1 MRAEASRTYEM
12 GGRVA
17 SFSDGQPD
25 TDQSHLQSVAQVK
38 ELVQQM
44 KVVAAA
50 QRAGLIDRRAGSAE
64 KARLRREILA
74 GPVTHLAEVGRRA
87 ARDAHELGQ
96 LFRYKPG
103 AQTYVAFLTAVR
115 TMQAE
120 ADTHKAVLLK
130 HGLSEPVQAQ
140 LGELLDQFDAAVV
153 LGSNGRTAHK
163 GATQQLDA
171 LAAELASVV
180 RTMDARNRQRFQG
193 NAQLLAS
200 WVSASTVLG
209 SKRGVAVPAPAPV
222 EAPVAQGQQG
232 GTPGAGGEVRPAA

>member
-1 MRAEASRTYEM
+1 MRAQASRIYEM
-12 GGRVA
+12 GGRVG

-25 TDQSHLQSVAQVK
+25 TEQSHQLSVAQVK
-38 ELVQQM
+38 AVVEQM
-44 KVVAAA
+44 KAVAAA
-50 QRAGLIDRRAGSAE
+50 QRAGLIDRRSGTAE
-64 KARLRREILA
+64 KRRLRREILQ

-103 AQTYVAFLTAVR
+103 TQTYVAFLTATR
-115 TMQAE
+115 TMQAG
-120 ADTHKAVLLK
+120 ADAHKAVLLK
-130 HGLSEPVQAQ
+130 HGLSEPVLAL
-140 LGELLDQFDAAVV
+140 LGELLDQFDAAV
-153 LGSNGRTAHK
+153 LLSNNGRTGHK
-163 GATQQLDA
+163 GATHQLDA

-209 SKRGVAVPAPAPV
+209 KRGVAVPAPAEIPAS
-222 EAPVAQGQQG
+222 ESGTG
-232 GTPGAGGEVRPAA
+232 GTPVAGGEVRPAA

>member
-1 MRAEASRTYEM
+1 MRAEASRIYEM
-12 GGRVA
+12 GGRVGA
-17 SFSDGQPD
+17 FSDGQPD

-38 ELVQQM
+38 EIVQQM

-50 QRAGLIDRRAGSAE
+50 QRAGLINRRAASAE

-74 GPVTHLAEVGRRA
+74 GPIAHLAEVGRRA

-103 AQTYVAFLTAVR
+103 TQTYVAFLTAAR
-115 TMQAE
+115 TMQTEAE
-120 ADTHKAVLLK
+120 NHKAMLLK
-130 HGLSEPVQAQ
+130 HGLSEPVLAQ
-140 LGELLDQFDAAVV
+140 LGELLDEFDAAVL
-153 LGSNGRTAHK
+153 LGTKGRTAHK
-163 GATQQLDA
+163 GATQELDS
-171 LAAELASVV
+171 LAAELASLV

-209 SKRGVAVPAPAPV
+209 SKRGVPHPAPV
-222 EAPVAQGQQG
+222 TEGGPVVPPDGEAA
-232 GTPGAGGEVRPAA
+232 AGGDVRPAA